1 MPSFKATLGT
11 SACLMAN
18 LTVGWAQSA
27 PSINPGGVINAASS
41 ATGAVAPG
49 SIASVYGSFLLT
61 AASGAVTLPLPTSL
75 GGLSLDFGTV
85 DGPLIYAS
93 TGQVNLQVPWEV
105 AGQTQASLTATFA
118 GETSVPQ
125 TADIAPYAPGI
136 FSINAQG
143 SGPGAILDSSYR
155 LISPSNPAGAGL
167 TVILIYCTGLGAV
180 SNQPATGAAAP
191 NSPFSQTLATPTVM
205 IGGVPAQ
212 VLFSGLAPGTVGEY
226 QVNAVVP
233 ANAPTGNAVPVVI
246 SMGGA
251 MSNSVQI
258 AVATPDARAD
268 LLLAQMTQDEKI
280 QLVYGAGGPVTN
292 NPPLPRG
299 GAGYVP
305 GIPRLGIPSLYLAD
319 GSVGVGNGVGQ
330 ATALPSSLASAA
342 SWDVNLAYQ
351 YGTVIGSEL
360 RAYGMN
366 VNLGGNI
373 NMIGR
378 EPRDGRTFETKG
390 EDPILAGKIA
400 AAHIEAIQAQHVI
413 GGIKHYA
420 LNDQETGRTTANA
433 EIDERGMRE
442 SDLLAFEIGVKDSNV
457 QSVMCSYNLVNSIYA
472 CENAHLLNDI
482 LKGDWQFPG
491 FVMSDWWA
499 THSTVNAALNGLDQE
514 QPDNQY
520 FGSLAQAVASGQ
532 VPQSRLDDM
541 VHRILRAMYAAG
553 LYDYPENL
561 TPIDTFGDQAI
572 AQEAEEQGAVLLKN
586 ASGQLPLNAAT
597 VKSIAIIGSNANVA
611 VLSGG
616 GSAQVTPSGGP
627 VPATPSL
634 VYPNPPGWAAV
645 VWDPSVPTQAIQAM
659 APGATVQFDPGT
671 NAATASAL
679 AAASQVAIVFVSQW
693 TSEGMDMPS
702 LNFTDL
708 TDGLGTD
715 QDALVAAV
723 AAANPHTIVVMENSS
738 AQAMPWLASVS
749 AVLEAWF
756 PGQNGGPAIANLLF
770 GTVNPSGKLPITFPA
785 SVDQLPRPA
794 IPQPPDGTT
803 PFPVNYSEGFNV
815 GYKWYDSQGLTPLFP
830 FGFGLSYTTFSFTNA
845 AVAYNLSS
853 TSDPNFQVTF
863 NLANTG
869 AVAGAEVAQVYL
881 GLPASIGEPPKRL
894 VGWQKVMLAPGASQP
909 VSIEVDV
916 TDSSHPLSYWD
927 VNSNAWLMA
936 PGTYTVYLGNS
947 SASSSLTTVGTF
959 QAP

>member
-11 SACLMAN
+11 SACLLAGFTMAR
-18 LTVGWAQSA
+18 AQSA

-61 AASGAVTLPLPTSL
+61 AASGAVTIPLPTSL
-75 GGLSLDFGTV
+75 GGLSLAFGTV
-85 DGPLIYAS
+85 NAPLIYAS

-105 AGQTQASLTATFA
+105 AGQSQASLTATLA
-118 GETSVPQ
+118 GEISAPQ
-125 TADIAPYAPGI
+125 TVNIAPYAPGI
-136 FSINAQG
+136 FTINAQG
-143 SGPGAILDSSYR
+143 TGPGAILDSSYR
-155 LISPSNPAGAGL
+155 LITPSNPAGAGL

-180 SNQPATGAAAP
+180 SHQPATGAAALNDP
-191 NSPFSQTLATPTVM
+191 LSQTLTTPVVT
-205 IGGVPAQ
+205 IGGAPAQ

-233 ANAPTGNAVPVVI
+233 AGAPTGNAVPVVL
-246 SMGGA
+246 SMGGV

-258 AVATPDARAD
+258 AVATADQRAD

-280 QLVYGAGGPVTN
+280 QLIYGAGGPVTN

-299 GAGYVP
+299 AAGYVP
-305 GIPRLGIPSLYLAD
+305 GIPRLGIPNLYLAD

-342 SWDVNLAYQ
+342 SWDVNEAYQ

-373 NMIGR
+373 NLIGR

-400 AAHIEAIQAQHVI
+400 AAHINAIQAQHVI

-457 QSVMCSYNLVNSIYA
+457 QSVMCSYNLVNSVYA
-472 CENAHLLNDI
+472 CENSHLLNDI

-514 QPDNQY
+514 QPDNEY
-520 FGSLAQAVASGQ
+520 FGSLAQAVASGM
-532 VPQSRLDDM
+532 VPQSRLDNM
-541 VHRILRAMYAAG
+541 VHRILHAMYAAG
-553 LYDYPENL
+553 LFDYPENL

-572 AQEAEEQGAVLLKN
+572 AQQAEEQGAVLLKN
-586 ASGQLPLNAAT
+586 TGGQLPLNAAT

-627 VPATPSL
+627 VSVTPSP
-634 VYPNPPGWAAV
+634 VYPNPPGWAPV

-671 NAATASAL
+671 NMATASAL
-679 AAASQVAIVFVSQW
+679 AAASRVAIVFVSQW
-693 TSEGMDMPS
+693 TSEGMDLPS

-723 AAANPHTIVVMENSS
+723 AAANPHTIVVMENFERAGDAVARERQRRAGSLVS
-738 AQAMPWLASVS
+738 GPERGTRDRQS
-749 AVLEAWF
+749 AVRHSKSI
-756 PGQNGGPAIANLLF
+756 GQAAHHVPRQRGPIAASGDSPTARWHHAFSGELF
-770 GTVNPSGKLPITFPA
+770 RRLQRRIQVVRFARSH
-785 SVDQLPRPA
+785 
-794 IPQPPDGTT
+794 
-803 PFPVNYSEGFNV
+803 
-815 GYKWYDSQGLTPLFP
+815 
-830 FGFGLSYTTFSFTNA
+830 A
-845 AVAYNLSS
+845 AVSLWFRTLVHYLL
-853 TSDPNFQVTF
+853 VYEC
-863 NLANTG
+863 G
-869 AVAGAEVAQVYL
+869 A
-881 GLPASIGEPPKRL
+881 GE
-894 VGWQKVMLAPGASQP
+894 
-909 VSIEVDV
+909 
-916 TDSSHPLSYWD
+916 
-927 VNSNAWLMA
+927 
-936 PGTYTVYLGNS
+936 
-947 SASSSLTTVGTF
+947 
-959 QAP
+959 